1 MKRFLKYTSGAI
13 VALVVG
19 IYLLW
24 PAEWVV
30 KGPMLDMITGK
41 QAQQLTRDQVRDQ
54 FTVPEGFTV
63 GIFGSVVHA
72 RVLRFSGDGSL
83 LVVSTREKQIIKLEP
98 DRDGDGASDGQ
109 SVLLSDLE
117 RPHGLA
123 IHKGWLYVGEESR
136 ISRWPFDQ
144 ATASITGARDIVFA
158 GFPTGGNHRTRT
170 IGVDD
175 DGWLYATTGST
186 CNVCQE
192 SEPYR
197 ATMVRM
203 RLDGSEFTV
212 HAEGLRNS
220 VGFDWQPETGKLFAT
235 DNGRD
240 LLGDEL
246 PDCELNEIIA
256 GEHYGWP
263 YAMNDRIPDPDFGPG
278 NMDIVNASMP
288 MAHGFGGHR
297 APLGMRFLRAGLE
310 PTGMEGAALVA
321 LHGSWNRST
330 LAGYKVVSL
339 HFDEQG
345 AITQKDFMVGFEKDG
360 KVYGRPADVEQGP
373 DGAIYVADDYTGVIY
388 RVGTDDK
395 AGGIN
400 DIPEVKSTVSSVL
413 ANADQAIKDQWLT
426 DGKVLYGDRVCA
438 SCHAAQQGKA
448 APLVKALDG
457 IGERF
462 GFDGLVKLL
471 ETPPGNM
478 PDPELTADER
488 AALAYYLLQEYP

>member
-1 MKRFLKYTSGAI
+1 MKRFLKYASATIIAAI
-13 VALVVG
+13 IGLF
-19 IYLLW
+19 IFW
-24 PAEWVV
+24 PKEWVV

-41 QAQQLTRDQVRDQ
+41 QAEQLTSDQVSSR
-54 FTVPEGFTV
+54 FTVPDGF
-63 GIFGSVVHA
+63 SVSTYAAVTHA
-72 RVLRFSGDGSL
+72 RVLRFSADGSL
-83 LVVSTREKQIIKLEP
+83 LVTSTREKQVIKLDP
-98 DRDGDGASDGQ
+98 DRDGDGVSDGQ

-123 IHKGWLYVGEESR
+123 IHNGWLYVGEESR
-136 ISRWPFDQ
+136 ISRWPFDEMS
-144 ATASITGARDIVFA
+144 ASITGDRETVFA

-170 IGVDD
+170 IGIDEA
-175 DGWLYATTGST
+175 GWLYATTGST
-186 CNVCQE
+186 CNVCE
-192 SEPYR
+192 EVEAYR

-203 RLDGSEFTV
+203 RTDGSDFSV

-220 VGFDWQPETGKLFAT
+220 VGFDWQPDTGKLFAT

-246 PDCELNEIIA
+246 PHCELNEIIA

-263 YAMNDRIPDPDFGPG
+263 YAMNNQMPDPEFGPG

-297 APLGMRFLRAGLE
+297 APLGMRFLRPGLE
-310 PTGMEGAALVA
+310 PAGLEGAALVA

-339 HFDEQG
+339 HFDDQG
-345 AITQKDFMVGFEKDG
+345 AISQKDFMTGFEEDG
-360 KVYGRPADVEQGP
+360 EVYGRPADVEQGP

-388 RVGTDDK
+388 RVGTDNK
-395 AGGIN
+395 TGQLAN
-400 DIPEVKSTVSSVL
+400 VTPSQAAKSSVL
-413 ANADQAIKDQWLT
+413 DDAGDSQKSEWRVSGAA
-426 DGKVLYGDRVCA
+426 LYNDRVCA
-438 SCHAAQQGKA
+438 SCHEAQVGEDK
-448 APLVKALDG
+448 PLVKPLGG

-471 ETPPGNM
+471 EAPPGNM
-478 PDPELTADER
+478 PDPELSDQER
-488 AALAYYLLQEYP
+488 QALAYYLLTEYP